1 VSFREWR
8 CLDELDD
15 AAADPECFVDE
26 PWPPLRLEEEVAASE
41 ARTAF
46 LDDVVVDPDR
56 ELLECLVEELDVAVD
71 GADALAEVMFDVPED
86 AFRREDVVEAEALAE
101 RLVDDDADEDME
113 DEA

>member
-1 VSFREWR
+1 MSFREWR
-8 CLDELDD
+8 CLDELEDV
-15 AAADPECFVDE
+15 AADPECFVDE